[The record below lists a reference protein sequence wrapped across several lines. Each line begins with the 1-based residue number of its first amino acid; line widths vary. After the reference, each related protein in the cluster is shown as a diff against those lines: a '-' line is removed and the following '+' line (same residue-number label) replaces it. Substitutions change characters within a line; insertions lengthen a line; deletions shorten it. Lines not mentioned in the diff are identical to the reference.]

1 MIRRSRVL
9 AATLLAA
16 VLVTAS
22 ACSSSD
28 DSSSK
33 TTGSNSG
40 SSGELKKVTYVTA
53 FGAVGR
59 DSFAW
64 VAKEKGY
71 FKDAGLD
78 VTIQK
83 GAGNAQILGLIKG
96 KQADFAALDFTGA
109 EIQSGQNKFTNW
121 RAIAAVHQQTLVSIM
136 TTKDTNITKPTDL
149 NGKTIATATASVSEL
164 LFPAYAKQAG
174 LDPKTVK
181 IQGAQPTALNS
192 LMAQRKVDGLSTFLL
207 SKKALE
213 TASKKEVV
221 VLPYSEYLSD
231 LFGNAIIARDDV
243 IASDKD
249 EVKKFTEAI
258 LKGLQ
263 YTLDNPQEAAEIM
276 HKYEPTA
283 AVPAAVGEI
292 NAMKPYVSPPNGA
305 PLGHMDQERV
315 ARSIAVLQ
323 GNGLIPA
330 GLTPDKVVDFSFVPA
345 S

>member
-1 MIRRSRVL
+1 MVRRSRVL

-28 DSSSK
+28 DGKGGTS
-33 TTGSNSG
+33 TGGGGSG
-40 SSGELKKVTYVTA
+40 AMKKVTYVTA

-64 VAKEKGY
+64 VAQEKGY

-83 GAGNAQILGLIKG
+83 GAGNAQILGLIKA

-109 EIQSGQNKFTNW
+109 EIQAGKGAFTNW
-121 RAIAAVHQQTLVSIM
+121 RAIAAVHQQSLVSIM
-136 TTKDTNITKPTDL
+136 TTADTGITKPTDL
-149 NGKTIATATASVSEL
+149 TGKTIATATGSVSEL
-164 LFPAYAKQAG
+164 LFPAYAKLAG

-181 IQGAQPTALNS
+181 IQGAQTTALNS
-192 LMAQRKVDGLSTFLL
+192 LMAQRRVDGLSTFLL

-213 TASKKEVV
+213 TVSKKQVV
-221 VLPYSEYLSD
+221 VMPYSEYLSD

-243 IASDKD
+243 IAADKD
-249 EVKKFTEAI
+249 EVQKFTDAI
-258 LKGLQ
+258 MKGLR
-263 YTLDNPQEAAEIM
+263 YAIDHPEEAAQIM
-276 HKYEPTA
+276 NKAEPTA
-283 AVPAAVGEI
+283 AIPAAVGEI

-305 PLGHMDQERV
+305 PLGHLDQERV

-330 GLTPDKVVDFSFVPA
+330 GLTPDKVVDFSFIKA
-345 S
+345 SN